1 MNAIAASWEA
11 GARCRRLAWLLHACV
26 VEAKHAQFILAF
38 KAGFNPNQ
46 PRVPSG
52 NPDGWQ
58 WTGGGGGGQTQV
70 AQNLSRPARGSGLVR
85 LRNGQLAEATPAQ
98 EARLAVAQ
106 ARAEAR
112 AAEVRQLD
120 PTWRPTPSFTE
131 TIEGEILAAE
141 SEAREAEGRLHELEQ
156 IGIGPGR
163 FAGES
168 LPARGPSRD
177 FRVDERREIN
187 RVGSRTGCH
196 TCGRTD
202 PGTGSGNFVPDHQP
216 PTSLNSSG
224 RPQRLYPQCVHCSRT
239 QGGSTTKLKGPR
251 K

>member
-1 MNAIAASWEA
+1 MESFAASWEV
-11 GARCRRLAWLLHACV
+11 GARCRRLSWLLHASV
-26 VEAKHAQFILAF
+26 VEAKHAQLARAF

-46 PRVPSG
+46 PRVPAG
-52 NPDGWQ
+52 NSDGGQ

-85 LRNGQLAEATPAQ
+85 LRNGQLVEATPAQ

-141 SEAREAEGRLHELEQ
+141 AEAREAEGRLQELSRN
-156 IGIGPGR
+156 GIGPGP
-163 FAGES
+163 FAGDS
-168 LPARGPSRD
+168 LAARGPKRD
-177 FRVDERREIN
+177 FTVEERNRISKSVQGPGVT
-187 RVGSRTGCH
+187 RVGPAIQERH
-196 TCGRTD
+196 R
-202 PGTGSGNFVPDHQP
+202 GTSFLIISHQ
-216 PTSLNSSG
+216 T
-224 RPQRLYPQCVHCSRT
+224 R
-239 QGGSTTKLKGPR
+239 
-251 K
+251 

>member
-1 MNAIAASWEA
+1 MDAFAASWEV
-11 GARCRRLAWLLHACV
+11 GARCRRLSWLLRASV
-26 VEAKHAQFILAF
+26 VEAKHASLVLAF
-38 KAGFNPNQ
+38 KSGFNPNQ
-46 PRVPSG
+46 PRVPAG
-52 NPDGWQ
+52 NPDGGQ
-58 WTGGGGGGQTQV
+58 WTGGGNGQTQL
-70 AQNLSRPARGSGLVR
+70 AQNLSRPSRDSGLVR
-85 LRNGQLAEATPAQ
+85 LRNGQLVEATPAQ

-106 ARAEAR
+106 ARAQAR

-120 PTWRPTPSFTE
+120 PSWRPAPSFTE
-131 TIEGEILAAE
+131 TLEGEILAAE
-141 SEAREAEGRLHELEQ
+141 AEAREAEGRLKELGQ
-156 IGIGPGR
+156 VGIGPGPY
-163 FAGES
+163 AGES
-168 LPARGPSRD
+168 LPARGSSRD

-187 RVGSRTGCH
+187 RVGSNTGCH

-239 QGGSTTKLKGPR
+239 QGGSALKLKGSQ

>member
-1 MNAIAASWEA
+1 MESFAASWEV
-11 GARCRRLAWLLHACV
+11 GARCRRLSWLLHASV
-26 VEAKHAQFILAF
+26 VEAKHAQLARAF

-46 PRVPSG
+46 PRVPAG
-52 NPDGWQ
+52 NSDGGQ

-141 SEAREAEGRLHELEQ
+141 AEAREAEGRLQELSRN
-156 IGIGPGR
+156 GIGPGP
-163 FAGES
+163 FAGDS
-168 LPARGPSRD
+168 LAARGPKRD
-177 FRVDERREIN
+177 FTVEERNRINEI
-187 RVGSRTGCH
+187 GSGTGCH
-196 TCGRTD
+196 TCGTRD
-202 PGTGSGNFVPDHQP
+202 PGTPSGNFVPDHQP
-216 PTSLNSSG
+216 PNALNSSQQ
-224 RPQRLYPQCVHCSRT
+224 PQRLYPQCLGCSQG
-239 QGGSTTKLKGPR
+239 QGGWTRSLKRPR
-251 K
+251 